1 MVKVS
6 DLYDLDIY
14 TIKGRYVGRVADV
27 ILNIRLGTISK
38 LQVRAIEPVKKEVG
52 IRGFLTG
59 SFKMMP
65 DNQQE
70 AVNTYKNDVL
80 TVDFDKV
87 QAIGDI
93 MLINS
98 RDIKKVKPKHPPIP
112 DAVTPNSNEDQ
123 GRHEKKPRAEK
134 HQ

>member
-1 MVKVS
+1 
-6 DLYDLDIY
+6 
-14 TIKGRYVGRVADV
+14 
-27 ILNIRLGTISK
+27 
-38 LQVRAIEPVKKEVG
+38 
-52 IRGFLTG
+52 
-59 SFKMMP
+59 
-65 DNQQE
+65 
-70 AVNTYKNDVL
+70 
-80 TVDFDKV
+80 
-87 QAIGDI
+87 